1 MGCATSLGLD
11 IVLTDALL
19 PSLKSCKYLTLS
31 QVKLLLESLKKRSRR
46 SVTAHPDQVHAVLS
60 NFTNDSAELCKV
72 FSMKIGYLN
81 EKFVNIYYLVSA
93 LIVHSY
99 ASWESKVRCNIYL
112 VLFNLYVNFE
122 TLSIG
127 IEEMKLLAQSVVKG
141 VYLSTGRKLPHNRIF
156 CELAIEVF
164 NKVNVRRDMR
174 VDLDE

>member
-31 QVKLLLESLKKRSRR
+31 QVKLLLDSLKKHSRR
-46 SVTAHPDQVHAVLS
+46 SVTAHPDQVQAVLS
-60 NFTNDSAELCKV
+60 KFTKDSAELCNV

-93 LIVHSY
+93 LAVHSY

-112 VLFNLYVNFE
+112 VLYNLYVNFE

-127 IEEMKLLAQSVVKG
+127 IEEIKLLVQSVVKG
-141 VYLSTGRKLPHNRIF
+141 VYLSTGRKLPDNRIF
-156 CELAIEVF
+156 GELAIEVF

-174 VDLDE
+174 VNIEE